1 MTELK
6 AAIVGTEIRFDQ
18 KYYTVYEI
26 EVTIGTSQLK
36 VFRRYNQFFN
46 LHQQLQKKFPKIF
59 KFPKKKLFGSS
70 MGQEFVEKRTQRLQE
85 YLVELLELPGAAQST
100 ELKIFLEVTGTHAQT
115 EKSEAVGTDPLLRKS
130 TPQTDEPAIRV
141 RALKDFDPEDEA
153 QLAFKTG
160 DIISVC
166 DWWEGSDWWEGEC
179 NNKVGWFPV
188 NYVEII
194 DDPKRQTKDKS
205 KVPIQ
210 PPRPDKIS
218 EKSST
223 SLSVSPSS
231 GPPKRFKV
239 LFEFEAKHNLDLP
252 LKQGDVVVVLETDV
266 SGWWKGECNG
276 KQGWFPSNYIEQL

>member
-26 EVTIGTSQLK
+26 EVTRGTSQWK
-36 VFRRYNQFFN
+36 VYRRYNQFFN
-46 LHQQLQKKFPKIF
+46 LHQQLQKKFPNAF

-70 MGQEFVEKRTQRLQE
+70 MGQEFVEKRTQRLQD
-85 YLVELLELPGAAQST
+85 YVARLLELPGAAQST

-115 EKSEAVGTDPLLRKS
+115 EKSEAAVNNMDTRRS
-130 TPQTDEPAIRV
+130 TTDEPAIRV

-153 QLAFKTG
+153 QLAFKAG
-160 DIISVC
+160 EIIAVC

-194 DDPKRQTKDKS
+194 DDPKNHIKDKS
-205 KVPIQ
+205 KVPVQ
-210 PPRPDKIS
+210 PPRPSQKIS
-218 EKSST
+218 DMKSST
-223 SLSVSPSS
+223 TSS
-231 GPPKRFKV
+231 NVAPKKFKV
-239 LFEFEAKHNLDLP
+239 LFEFDAKHNLDLP
-252 LKQGDVVVVLETDV
+252 IKEGDIVTILETDI

-276 KQGWFPSNYIEQL
+276 KQGWFPSNYVEQL